1 MVSDFS
7 ERILKA
13 LHSEVESEEDALIR
27 QAYRMGYAV
36 AEKEMDRVFR
46 KGIYLGVSETIRGY
60 ERILEK

>member
-1 MVSDFS
+1 MVLD
-7 ERILKA
+7 
-13 LHSEVESEEDALIR
+13 SEVESEEDALIR

-36 AEKEMDRVFR
+36 AEKEMDRVFG